1 MKTSESIAKIAPALV
16 KAQSEMSGAVK
27 SANNPFFKSKYS
39 DLNAVREACIPAL
52 AANGLSV
59 LQPTVT
65 IDGKSFVETIILHV
79 SGEFIGGQTEI
90 IAAKQNDAQSHGS
103 GVSYARRYGLQA
115 LLCIGAED
123 DDGEKATDR
132 TPRNTVVPPK
142 IAQNLAT
149 NGTAH
154 SVNSNQ
160 VAATSVTVTV
170 TKPSVVAELQAAK
183 PKTTS
188 FKAAAE
194 AKKQPVVV
202 ASSDDDLD
210 L

>member
-1 MKTSESIAKIAPALV
+1 MKTSESIKQIAPALV
-16 KAQSEMSGAVK
+16 KAQSEMSGALK

-52 AANGLSV
+52 SANGLSV

-132 TPRNTVVPPK
+132 TPRNTIVPPK
-142 IAQNLAT
+142 QQEPIKQVVQPIA
-149 NGTAH
+149 
-154 SVNSNQ
+154 
-160 VAATSVTVTV
+160 
-170 TKPSVVAELQAAK
+170 KPSAVADFQAAK

-194 AKKQPVVV
+194 AKKQPIVV
-202 ASSDDDLD
+202 AESDDLD

>member
-16 KAQSEMSGAVK
+16 KAQSEMSGALK

-52 AANGLSV
+52 SANGLSV
-59 LQPTVT
+59 LQPTITV
-65 IDGKSFVETIILHV
+65 DGRNFVETIILHV

-103 GVSYARRYGLQA
+103 GLSYARRYGLQA

-142 IAQNLAT
+142 QAEPSRP
-149 NGTAH
+149 TAI
-154 SVNSNQ
+154 
-160 VAATSVTVTV
+160 TVPNAGPNAI
-170 TKPSVVAELQAAK
+170 TKPNAVAEFQAAK

-194 AKKQPVVV
+194 AKKQPVVI